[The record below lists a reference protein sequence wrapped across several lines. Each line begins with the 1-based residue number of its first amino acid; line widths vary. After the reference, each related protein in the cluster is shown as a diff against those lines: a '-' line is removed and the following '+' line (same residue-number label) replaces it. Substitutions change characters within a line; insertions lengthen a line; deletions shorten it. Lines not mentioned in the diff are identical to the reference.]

1 MKQKLLEILLSEISV
16 SGEETALQDK
26 LERHMKETVEEVK
39 CERDRIGDGMYTVE
53 GKSGKKILLSAHID
67 EIGLMVTGADADGFL
82 KVTNVGGIKA
92 LAYPGHS
99 VKIQTENGMV
109 YGSVAADGKAMK
121 SDGFGVKDLLVDIG
135 VSTKEEALCLVSPGD
150 VVVPDTSIR
159 ELQND
164 RISARG
170 LDDRS
175 GVYVIMEALKQ
186 AREKKTPHTV
196 CAAATVGEETSKHG
210 ARWVAERTS
219 PDEAIIVDVTYTSD
233 YPGMQTA
240 EWGEVKLGGGPA
252 ICINPIFDKKI
263 TRSLMDIAKEQ
274 GIPYQPEVSAGKSCT
289 DADEIHFAGSGIPTA
304 LVSIPLRYMHSPS
317 EVADAKD
324 LEWCIELLAEYL
336 SR

>member
-1 MKQKLLEILLSEISV
+1 MKQKLLEVLLSEMSV
-16 SGEETALQDK
+16 SGEEFTLQDK
-26 LERHMKETVEEVK
+26 LERYMKETVETVK

-67 EIGLMVTGADADGFL
+67 EIGLMVTGADSDGFL
-82 KVTNVGGIKA
+82 KVTNVGGVKA

-99 VKIQTENGMV
+99 VKIQTENGIV

-135 VSTKEEALCLVSPGD
+135 ASTREEALRVVSPGD
-150 VVVPDTSIR
+150 VVVPDTFIR

-175 GVYVIMEALKQ
+175 GVYVIMEALMR
-186 AREKKTPHTV
+186 ARERTPHTV
-196 CAAATVGEETSKHG
+196 CAASTVGEETSKHG
-210 ARWVAERTS
+210 ARWVAERTK

-233 YPGMQTA
+233 YPGMRTA

-252 ICINPIFDKKI
+252 ICINPIFDKKM
-263 TRSLMDIAKEQ
+263 TRSLMEIAKEKR
-274 GIPYQPEVSAGKSCT
+274 IPYQPEVSAGKSCT
-289 DADEIHFAGSGIPTA
+289 DADEIHFAGNGIPTA

-317 EVADAKD
+317 EVEDAKD